1 MSVSRIRM
9 KGEVHVGIITTPLLL
24 SPPSSSP
31 TPPSPGVTVPPLH
44 DILDDDF
51 VTDVRGMPSYGD
63 LVKEKV
69 YALGGVVG
77 SSSNSASSSM
87 HGSKLQD
94 SMLDRRIIFQHCS
107 LSAIQVGEVNF
118 YARIFNCYAVFS
130 RFSGNSLK
138 LATVTTGIAR

>member
-1 MSVSRIRM
+1 M
-9 KGEVHVGIITTPLLL
+9 
-24 SPPSSSP
+24 
-31 TPPSPGVTVPPLH
+31 PPLQ

-69 YALGGVVG
+69 YALGGAVG

-87 HGSKLQD
+87 HGSKMQD

-107 LSAIQVGEVNF
+107 LSAIQVGEVHF
-118 YARIFNCYAVFS
+118 YARIFSCYAVFS

-138 LATVTTGIAR
+138 LVTVTTGIAR